1 MIINKHWYLL
11 NNNDDSDLLIDFEYI
26 EDGDNYILT
35 DWKGTLNGKESTELV
50 IPNSKKIIL

>member
-35 DWKGTLNGKESTELV
+35 DWKGTLNGKKSTELI